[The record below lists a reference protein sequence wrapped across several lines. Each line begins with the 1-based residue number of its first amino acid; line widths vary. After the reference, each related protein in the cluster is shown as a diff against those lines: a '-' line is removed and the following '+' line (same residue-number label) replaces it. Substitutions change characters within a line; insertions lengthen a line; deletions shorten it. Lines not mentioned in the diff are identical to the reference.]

1 MKKGSAFL
9 IGLVI
14 LTLLVSALSGCSKSV
29 QEIKLGI
36 YVAKDELASLNIGDD
51 RTFRLDRNV
60 ATDYDPTGNYILDGD
75 KLVLQVNGDEK
86 ETIEFII
93 SGDTLIFQSGELTE
107 SLIKKGTEFIYEDE
121 KEQLWDYRPM
131 ISLGESLYFD
141 TGKMKEQLS
150 EEWMEIGTIEEVCS
164 STEPMKMGA
173 DHYIANNFSIGTK
186 IYGKD
191 QDLYTI
197 YVAFDDKFI
206 EYVLQDNQN

>member
-173 DHYIANNFSIGTK
+173 DHYIANDFSIGTK

>member
-1 MKKGSAFL
+1 MKKVFGFS
-9 IGLVI
+9 IGLVL
-14 LTLLVSALSGCSKSV
+14 LTLLVLALSGCSNSV
-29 QEIKLGI
+29 QEIKSGI
-36 YVAKDELASLNIGDD
+36 YVVKDELASLSIGED
-51 RTFRLDRNV
+51 RTFRLNRNA

-86 ETIEFII
+86 ETIEFKI
-93 SGDTLIFQSGELTE
+93 SGDTLIFQSGELAE

-121 KEQLWDYRPM
+121 KERRWDYRPM

-173 DHYIANNFSIGTK
+173 DYYIANDFSVGTK

-191 QDLYTI
+191 QDLNII
-197 YVAFDDKFI
+197 YVAYDDKFI